1 MHFQEQRVTS
11 DKVTVD
17 LRFRYVSK
25 TYLSPCAFFFSQIS
39 KKVTFLFIGDRLIPP
54 GFVKFSEI
62 ERGIFSGFWLKIKID
77 KFRAVL
83 RSGIQCRIDTFF

>member
-1 MHFQEQRVTS
+1 MWTYLKRIYN
-11 DKVTVD
+11 D
-17 LRFRYVSK
+17 LRV
-25 TYLSPCAFFFSQIS
+25 FFFLL
-39 KKVTFLFIGDRLIPP
+39 KKLTFLFIADRLIPP